1 MKTGSRIII
10 SLYLGYVVYSI
21 LMFVYGQSGLTAL
34 DELKN
39 YRDKLVTNIEEIQET
54 NRRLHVELDLLRSEA
69 EYIRLESRRIG
80 YFESDEGVIYV
91 DGYENRRNHYTVG
104 RIIRWEISE
113 DGRKRLFRSLGLAAA
128 LFVFLI
134 MTLAKRRV
142 IDSR

>member
-1 MKTGSRIII
+1 
-10 SLYLGYVVYSI
+10 
-21 LMFVYGQSGLTAL
+21 
-34 DELKN
+34 
-39 YRDKLVTNIEEIQET
+39 
-54 NRRLHVELDLLRSEA
+54 
-69 EYIRLESRRIG
+69 
-80 YFESDEGVIYV
+80 
-91 DGYENRRNHYTVG
+91 VG